1 MDADY
6 QRRVYRR
13 AAGQLEDLTGQI
25 DGWIE
30 SAAQSMP
37 EGLAEV
43 DEVLRYLRSALDAIR
58 LAKGNADRM
67 RAQAVTV
74 AEQLGEPAPR
84 PVPDPVEDLAARIAD
99 QRQRGL
105 FRLVASGFLD
115 AMLGEHS
122 TTEQG
127 I

>member
-1 MDADY
+1 MDDY
-6 QRRVYRR
+6 QRRVYRQ

-37 EGLAEV
+37 EGLAQV
-43 DEVLRYLRSALDAIR
+43 DEVLRYLRSALDGIR
-58 LAKGNADRM
+58 LAKANADRM
-67 RAQAVTV
+67 HAQAVTV
-74 AEQLGEPAPR
+74 AGQLGEPAPR
-84 PVPDPVEDLAARIAD
+84 PVPDPVEDLAARIGD
-99 QRQRGL
+99 PRQRGL

-115 AMLGEHS
+115 TLLGEPH
-122 TTEQG
+122 TAEQG